1 MGEATPSALGSE
13 PAGLRAFTQVAEK
26 VAGLALRFLG
36 GHHARVYQA
45 DGDTF
50 RRVAAAGPD
59 GSVAADIAWSRVLSG
74 ADSARATSDILAES
88 ECRLEAPTRRM
99 IKARRLG
106 ALAGAAV
113 HVRGTVVGSLVLADR
128 TGRRFTDQEL
138 ALLASLADQAGA
150 VGESSQLEAELSRQR
165 YEAGE
170 LALVAGLIGQSL
182 DHVAV
187 AQRIAEAVLGLLGVH
202 SSAIRLFR

>member
-59 GSVAADIAWSRVLSG
+59 GSVDADIAWSRVLSG
-74 ADSARATSDILAES
+74 AGSDSARATSDILAES
-88 ECRLEAPTRRM
+88 ECRLEAPTCRM

-106 ALAGAAV
+106 ALAAAAV
-113 HVRGTVVGSLVLADR
+113 RVRGTVVGSLVLADR
-128 TGRRFTDQEL
+128 TGRRFTDQDL

-187 AQRIAEAVLGLLGVH
+187 AQRIAEALVARGVG
-202 SSAIRLFR
+202 AVFLR